1 MMLPVIKD
9 ISLGVSVTGTKLF
22 QTFDAPV
29 DAENMVLV
37 LHQLYVLKVHCGRPF
52 PLNRDI

>member
-37 LHQLYVLKVHCGRPF
+37 LHQLCVLKVHCGRPF